1 MCCRVWILRLS
12 VMARAR
18 GEEGFSKRM
27 SCHRLSLVGRRG
39 LRGDELGTAP
49 NNGLVLMSHVS
60 PALSAWL
67 GLLLSAVS
75 NLCQTFPESQGMLWH
90 VLTC

>member
-1 MCCRVWILRLS
+1 MWILRLS
-12 VMARAR
+12 VMAQAR
-18 GEEGFSKRM
+18 GEEAFSKRM

-49 NNGLVLMSHVS
+49 SSGLVLKSHVS

-67 GLLLSAVS
+67 GLMLSPAS
-75 NLCQTFPESQGMLWH
+75 NLCQIFPESRGMLWH